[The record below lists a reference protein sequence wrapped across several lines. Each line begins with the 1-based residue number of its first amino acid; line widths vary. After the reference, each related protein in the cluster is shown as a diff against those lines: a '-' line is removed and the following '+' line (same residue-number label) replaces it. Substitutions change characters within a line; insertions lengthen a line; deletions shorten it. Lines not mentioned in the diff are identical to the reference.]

1 MTKNKNKTIV
11 SSDEIHAF
19 MEKTLIEAY
28 LKGKGYTLEKL
39 KDLPEADAR
48 QLKTEASTY
57 AIPGRGYCDDSEY
70 RRGELPAKRL
80 CGDSDR
86 RCR

>member
-19 MEKTLIEAY
+19 MEKTLMEAY

-57 AIPGRGYCDDSEY
+57 ASNKLAEV
-70 RRGELPAKRL
+70 ELKAHFVREL
-80 CGDSDR
+80 HDAYAED
-86 RCR
+86 

>member
-11 SSDEIHAF
+11 SSVEIHAF

-28 LKGKGYTLEKL
+28 LKGKGYTLEEL

-57 AIPGRGYCDDSEY
+57 ASNKLAEV
-70 RRGELPAKRL
+70 ELKAHFVREL
-80 CGDSDR
+80 HDAYAED
-86 RCR
+86 

>member
-1 MTKNKNKTIV
+1 MTNNKNKIIV

-28 LKGKGYTLEKL
+28 LKGKGYTLEDL
-39 KDLPEADAR
+39 KALPEAEAR

-57 AIPGRGYCDDSEY
+57 ASNKLAEV
-70 RRGELPAKRL
+70 ELRAHFVHEL
-80 CGDSDR
+80 HDAYTLD
-86 RCR
+86 

>member
-1 MTKNKNKTIV
+1 MTNNKNKTIV

-19 MEKTLIEAY
+19 MEKTLMEAY

-48 QLKTEASTY
+48 QLKTEASIY
-57 AIPGRGYCDDSEY
+57 ASNKLAEV
-70 RRGELPAKRL
+70 ELKAHFVREL
-80 CGDSDR
+80 HDAYAEN
-86 RCR
+86 